1 MRFKGLWAA
10 GLALAL
16 AFPGAAHPYDLQQ
29 LLALPLERL
38 LELKITSRRL
48 APFAEQRSPTP
59 AGQALDGGAHVP

>member
-16 AFPGAAHPYDLQQ
+16 ALPSAAHPYDLQQ

-48 APFAEQRSPTP
+48 ATFIAQRTSTA
-59 AGQALDGGAHVP
+59 AGRALDGGAHAP